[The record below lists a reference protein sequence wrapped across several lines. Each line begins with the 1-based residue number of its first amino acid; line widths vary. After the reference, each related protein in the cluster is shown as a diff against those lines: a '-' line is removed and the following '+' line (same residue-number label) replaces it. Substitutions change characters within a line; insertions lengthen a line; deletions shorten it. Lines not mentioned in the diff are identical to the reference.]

1 MTKFIPYL
9 WDATYYRPNAN
20 TVEAIEE
27 AKAGK
32 YAGTLNMDS
41 FESFMKSVNDIK

>member
-1 MTKFIPYL
+1 MGIEEKRLNKETIK
-9 WDATYYRPNAN
+9 
-20 TVEAIEE
+20 AIKE

-41 FESFMKSVNDIK
+41 FEDFMKYVNAIK